1 MFRLPL
7 AGEPLRFG
15 ELGEG
20 HLLGQLFGSGLPSW
34 FIALRSG
41 VPVKRVRVV
50 YAMCEES
57 RRWWFALHIVRVL
70 LKCGGNVLHVRLSR
84 WLGHRMASQEL
95 RDALA
100 WLRDKHVVETYQV
113 KGTDPLR
120 PITWHRFT
128 KRMAEALDA
137 SRVAE

>member
-1 MFRLPL
+1 M
-7 AGEPLRFG
+7 RFV

>member
-1 MFRLPL
+1 M
-7 AGEPLRFG
+7 
-15 ELGEG
+15 
-20 HLLGQLFGSGLPSW
+20 
-34 FIALRSG
+34 ALRGG